1 MMKIGNPTPRKE
13 KDSTIALINIVFLML
28 VFFLIA
34 GTIVPPL
41 DNQIN
46 PVLSEVEKNAEL
58 ENTLSVRANGET
70 FYQGKQTSPAEFISE
85 FLRDIENTNRP
96 VRVLSDRELSAVML
110 VDVINQLQSA
120 GAPSVHVITQRKGT

>member
-1 MMKIGNPTPRKE
+1 MIRIENTRTRKE

-41 DNQIN
+41 DSQIS
-46 PVLSEVEKNAEL
+46 PILSGVEQNAEL
-58 ENTLSVRANGET
+58 ENTISVRADGT
-70 FYQGKQTSPAEFISE
+70 TYFQGNPITPADFVSE
-85 FLRDIENTNRP
+85 FLRDIENSNRP
-96 VRVLSDRELSAVML
+96 VRILSDKDLGAVQL

-120 GAPSVHVITQRKGT
+120 GAPSIRVVTERKGS